1 MILTPL
7 SDAEARLR
15 LAWRVAPA
23 TASFVLGVE
32 AASRATSDIVDGLL
46 LAAIQSAN
54 VAPIT
59 SDPELQVAYG
69 TILAAPP
76 YSLRR
81 PVSISA
87 VANSLRMPFETARRR
102 IQTLIRL
109 GALDLTPKGVLVSRL
124 ALTHPD
130 LIANVSQRH
139 DQLQVFYVQMR
150 DLGILGSPRSSPS
163 DPQPR
168 WNAPPLRLTNRL
180 IWEYILRVADA
191 FGSLVGDAT
200 NGIILLAM
208 IRANTDDFSPAL
220 LSAWAADPLAAAKP
234 VRNRRL
240 ADEVNFSS
248 ETLRRY
254 VIALEAQ
261 GLCARSPRG
270 LIALAPD
277 HMRRAMDN
285 MVLEN
290 LTNLQR
296 LFGRL
301 RQFGVLA
308 AWDAPAAMAAGQ

>member
-7 SDAEARLR
+7 PDAEARLR
-15 LAWRVAPA
+15 LAWRAAPA

-32 AASRATSDIVDGLL
+32 AASREASDIVDGLL
-46 LAAIQSAN
+46 LAAVQSAN
-54 VAPIT
+54 VAPIS

-69 TILAAPP
+69 TIFAAPP
-76 YSLRR
+76 HSLRR

-102 IQTLIRL
+102 IQALIRL
-109 GALDLTPKGVLVSRL
+109 GALEMTPKGVLVSRA

-130 LIANVSQRH
+130 LIANVTQRH
-139 DQLQVFYVQMR
+139 NQLHAFYVQMR
-150 DLGILGSPRSSPS
+150 DLGILGSTRTSPS
-163 DPQPR
+163 DPPTR
-168 WNAPPLRLTNRL
+168 WTAPPLRITNRL

-220 LSAWAADPLAAAKP
+220 LGAWAADPLAAAHP

-240 ADEVNFSS
+240 AEEVNFSS

-261 GLCARSPRG
+261 GLCMRSPRG

-277 HMRRAMDN
+277 NMRRAMDG

-290 LTNLQR
+290 LMNLQR

-308 AWDAPAAMAAGQ
+308 DWDAPTAVAASG